1 MVSRGGAQIGPTT
14 GGVNSSKQV
23 GGSRGRKAG
32 RSGQS
37 GSHEESSQGRLSRLG
52 APDLPHDTGAHY
64 DGGEAGAIQSQRAA
78 EQKRHK
84 TGPVVAADD
93 GSGTHPHRHD
103 TVGHHDRHHDLD
115 LDLDLD
121 HAHEDSHG
129 HDHDHHQ
136 GGLLGAV
143 RGLVAPHSHDAKD
156 SLDQALEGSRDG
168 IRAVAISLV
177 ILLLTAGIQSI
188 VVVASGSVALLGDT
202 LHNAADAL
210 TAVPLWL
217 AFRLGRRAPTS
228 RFTHGYGKA
237 EDAAGVAVL
246 ALIFG
251 SAAFAGYEAIDRLIH
266 PQKITDLGFVMAA
279 AVVGAAGNEV
289 VAQYRIRVGRRIG
302 SAALEADG
310 IHARTDGV
318 TSLLVLIGAVAVAL
332 GAQWADAVVGLVIT
346 AAIMVVGY
354 QAAKSVG
361 QRLLD
366 AVDPG
371 IVARISTT
379 VAAVDGVVAVTE
391 VRARWMGHRLLA
403 QVRLST
409 DGALSVTKAH
419 QIAEVAHHELLH
431 HVPNLSDAIIHVDP
445 AGVEV
450 DPHAATAHHRSGE

>member
-1 MVSRGGAQIGPTT
+1 M
-14 GGVNSSKQV
+14 
-23 GGSRGRKAG
+23 
-32 RSGQS
+32 RSTRNIRPNRN
-37 GSHEESSQGRLSRLG
+37 ETKLVRM
-52 APDLPHDTGAHY
+52 D
-64 DGGEAGAIQSQRAA
+64 
-78 EQKRHK
+78 
-84 TGPVVAADD
+84 AADD
-93 GSGTHPHRHD
+93 GSGTHPHPYDPAGRHD
-103 TVGHHDRHHDLD
+103 D
-115 LDLDLD
+115 D
-121 HAHEDSHG
+121 HAHEDGHG

-136 GGLLGAV
+136 GGLRGAL

-177 ILLLTAGIQSI
+177 ILLLTAGIQAV

-217 AFRLGRRAPTS
+217 AFRLGRRAPAS
-228 RFTHGYGKA
+228 RFTYGYGYGKA
-237 EDAAGVAVL
+237 QDVAGVAVL

-266 PQKITDLGFVMAA
+266 PQTITDLGFVMAA
-279 AVVGAAGNEV
+279 DVVGAVGNEV

-346 AAIMVVGY
+346 AAILVVGY

-371 IVARISTT
+371 IVGRISTT
-379 VAAVDGVVAVTE
+379 VASVDGVVAVTE

-403 QVRLST
+403 QVRLSV
-409 DGALSVTKAH
+409 DGALPVTRAH
-419 QIAEVAHHELLH
+419 EIAEVAHHELLH

-445 AGVEV
+445 AGDRG
-450 DPHAATAHHRSGE
+450 DPHAATAHHRSWK

>member
-1 MVSRGGAQIGPTT
+1 LQKGQVRF
-14 GGVNSSKQV
+14 SKVVQMRRIRNV
-23 GGSRGRKAG
+23 QPKRNGT
-32 RSGQS
+32 
-37 GSHEESSQGRLSRLG
+37 RL
-52 APDLPHDTGAHY
+52 
-64 DGGEAGAIQSQRAA
+64 
-78 EQKRHK
+78 
-84 TGPVVAADD
+84 GPVVAEDD
-93 GSGTHPHRHD
+93 GSGAHAQHPRD
-103 TVGHHDRHHDLD
+103 TVGHHDHDLN
-115 LDLDLD
+115 L
-121 HAHEDSHG
+121 G
-129 HDHDHHQ
+129 HDHDDHHHQ
-136 GGLLGAV
+136 VGLLGAL

-177 ILLLTAGIQSI
+177 ILLLTAVIQAL

-228 RFTHGYGKA
+228 RFTYGYGKA
-237 EDAAGVAVL
+237 EDVAGVAVL
-246 ALIFG
+246 VLIFG
-251 SAAFAGYEAIDRLIH
+251 SAAFAGYVAIDRLIH
-266 PQKITDLGFVMAA
+266 PQKITHLGFVMAA
-279 AVVGAAGNEV
+279 AVVGAVGNEL
-289 VAQYRIRVGRRIG
+289 VAQYRIGVGRRIG

-310 IHARTDGV
+310 LHARTDGI
-318 TSLLVLIGAVAVAL
+318 TSLLVLIGAIAVAL

-346 AAIMVVGY
+346 GAILVVGY

-379 VAAVDGVVAVTE
+379 VAAVDGVMAVTE

-403 QVRLST
+403 QVRLSV
-409 DGALSVTKAH
+409 DGALPITRAH
-419 QIAEVAHHELLH
+419 EIAEVAHHELLH

-445 AGVEV
+445 AGVRV
-450 DPHAATAHHRSGE
+450 DPHAATAHHRSWE

>member
-1 MVSRGGAQIGPTT
+1 MRRDRNVQPHGCGP
-14 GGVNSSKQV
+14 
-23 GGSRGRKAG
+23 
-32 RSGQS
+32 
-37 GSHEESSQGRLSRLG
+37 RL
-52 APDLPHDTGAHY
+52 
-64 DGGEAGAIQSQRAA
+64 
-78 EQKRHK
+78 
-84 TGPVVAADD
+84 GPVVAADD
-93 GSGTHPHRHD
+93 ESGISS
-103 TVGHHDRHHDLD
+103 HHL
-115 LDLDLD
+115 
-121 HAHEDSHG
+121 HG
-129 HDHDHHQ
+129 HDHDHGDGHHHHRH
-136 GGLLGAV
+136 GGLLGAL
-143 RGLVAPHSHDAKD
+143 RSMVAPHSHDAKD

-177 ILLLTAGIQSI
+177 ILLLTAGIQAI
-188 VVVASGSVALLGDT
+188 VVITSGSVALLGDT

-228 RFTHGYGKA
+228 RFTYGYGKA
-237 EDAAGVAVL
+237 EDVAGVAVL
-246 ALIFG
+246 ALIAG

-266 PQKITDLGFVMAA
+266 PHKITHLGLVMAA
-279 AVVGAAGNEV
+279 AVIGAVGNEV

-318 TSLLVLIGAVAVAL
+318 TSLLVLIGAIAVAL
-332 GAQWADAVVGLVIT
+332 GARWADAVVGLMIT
-346 AAIMVVGY
+346 AAILIVGY

-403 QVRLST
+403 QVRLSV
-409 DGALSVTKAH
+409 DGALPVTKAH
-419 QIAEVAHHELLH
+419 EIAEVAHHELLH
-431 HVPNLSDAIIHVDP
+431 HIPNLSDAIIHVDP
-445 AGVEV
+445 AGVRV
-450 DPHAATAHHRSGE
+450 DPHRATAHHRGWG